1 MNYDF
6 LIPSSGTLL
15 LCVRVERIGQNSKMA
30 RQVEKKMPRRM
41 EAVRGEPGGA
51 RWWRESDLLVE
62 LGWLLKKGF
71 PLPKCYIWCHI

>member
-6 LIPSSGTLL
+6 LIPSSGILL
-15 LCVRVERIGQNSKMA
+15 LRLGQNSKMEMEMA